1 MPRVLFR
8 LLYGGL
14 LVTAFLFAAWLAF
27 RAAIVGRSVTVP
39 DLSGRT
45 VPEAIRIVHDVGLKI
60 EEQAA
65 RARYDDRIPR
75 HRVLIQQPE
84 DLGCRL

>member
-1 MPRVLFR
+1 VPRVLFR

-45 VPEAIRIVHDVGLKI
+45 VP
-60 EEQAA
+60 
-65 RARYDDRIPR
+65 
-75 HRVLIQQPE
+75 
-84 DLGCRL
+84 